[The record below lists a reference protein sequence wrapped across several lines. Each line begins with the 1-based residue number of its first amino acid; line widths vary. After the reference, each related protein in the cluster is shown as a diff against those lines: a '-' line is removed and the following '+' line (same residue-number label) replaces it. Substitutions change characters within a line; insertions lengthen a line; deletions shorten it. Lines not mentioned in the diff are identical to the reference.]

1 MQPIWT
7 ANCEL
12 ISIAALVVPELDNL
26 RAAHAWSSSEEGDAQ
41 VAIALAAHSGSLID
55 YAVECADWLLPHRQQ
70 VEEGAVDGTVDEAVV
85 ARYWR
90 AIAAANMM
98 GRAPHQLQ
106 VEAAERARAMYK
118 ALGQPRRVF
127 SSLMRLVSYRLFEG
141 DQVSAQTALAEARSL
156 IQPDWPAEFHMHLLR
171 RESSTARAAGKP
183 VEALAFQRQ
192 EVQLSVATGDWRLQV
207 IARNNLVDLL
217 WEVGPIEEAAREARQ
232 LAQEL
237 RARPVAASAD
247 ILFANLMGILS
258 EMGLVAEASDVAR
271 EALPIMRR
279 TQNYYLDEW
288 VFLFWRRGQSDVAA
302 RLLGALDASSRKTGL
317 PTQHNERRLI
327 AKARAAL
334 EKELPPDAL
343 ARHLAAGAAAHPE
356 KLPELLS
363 ESLAQGVQH
372 PTP

>member
-1 MQPIWT
+1 M
-7 ANCEL
+7 
-12 ISIAALVVPELDNL
+12 V
-26 RAAHAWSSSEEGDAQ
+26 
-41 VAIALAAHSGSLID
+41 
-55 YAVECADWLLPHRQQ
+55 
-70 VEEGAVDGTVDEAVV
+70 
-85 ARYWR
+85 
-90 AIAAANMM
+90 

-183 VEALAFQRQ
+183 VEALALQRQ
-192 EVQLSVATGDWRLQV
+192 EVQLSMATGDWRLQV

-237 RARPVAASAD
+237 RARPVPASAD
-247 ILFANLMGILS
+247 VLFANLMGILS
-258 EMGLVAEASDVAR
+258 EMGLVAEASDAAR
-271 EALPIMRR
+271 EALSIMRR

-288 VFLFWRRGQSDVAA
+288 IYLFWRRGQSDLAA

-317 PTQHNERRLI
+317 PTSAQR
-327 AKARAAL
+327 APSDSWARAAL

-343 ARHLAAGAAAHPE
+343 ARHLAAGAELIQE

-363 ESLAQGVQH
+363 ESLAQRVQPPPH
-372 PTP
+372 LTP